1 MRTLKKIQSILLLF
15 SAKGKNRGYTP
26 IDLDIPWSLGKSVG
40 YLITKFANMATI
52 VTALNTKYHL
62 AKGERLAVL
71 GNIDAL
77 SNWDTTRPRYAHAG
91 AYGAGSWR
99 FVFPL
104 PTDKMVA
111 FKWCVVNRDKEVV
124 RWEAG
129 PNHVLAGPNFGL
141 PVMTT
146 TLKVKL

>member
-1 MRTLKKIQSILLLF
+1 M
-15 SAKGKNRGYTP
+15 
-26 IDLDIPWSLGKSVG
+26 G

-52 VTALNTKYHL
+52 VTAINTEYHL

-71 GNIDAL
+71 GNVDVL
-77 SNWDTTRPRYAHAG
+77 NNWDTTHPRYAHPG
-91 AYGAGSWR
+91 ANGPGSWR

-111 FKWCVVNRDKEVV
+111 LKWCIVRDKEVI
-124 RWEAG
+124 RWETG

-141 PVMTT
+141 PEMATK
-146 TLKVKL
+146 LKVRL